1 MGRLRPGFRQGVTAH
16 ASLPIRAGQARTE
29 GFTMAPGWIAVS
41 TIAAFVIAL
50 AILNILEK
58 GSID

>member
-1 MGRLRPGFRQGVTAH
+1 
-16 ASLPIRAGQARTE
+16 
-29 GFTMAPGWIAVS
+29 MAPGWIAVS
-41 TIAAFVIAL
+41 IIAAFIVVL

>member
-1 MGRLRPGFRQGVTAH
+1 
-16 ASLPIRAGQARTE
+16 
-29 GFTMAPGWIAVS
+29 MAPGWIAVS
-41 TIAAFVIAL
+41 TIAAFVIVL